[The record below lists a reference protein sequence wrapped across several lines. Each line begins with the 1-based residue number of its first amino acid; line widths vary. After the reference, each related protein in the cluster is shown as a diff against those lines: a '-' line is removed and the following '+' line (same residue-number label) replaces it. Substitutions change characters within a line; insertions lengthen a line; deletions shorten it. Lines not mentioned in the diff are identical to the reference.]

1 MLRGPDA
8 ANLAVLTA
16 DNTGSAASSYTDSTV
31 AAETTY
37 VYAIRAR
44 NTHGLGLQS
53 DAVSTTTPAGPV
65 LPAKPRIT
73 AQSSTHSRAFL
84 FWADPG
90 DDSITGYQILRGLA
104 ADTLTVLVDD
114 TGNTDTRYTD
124 ETVEPETQYFY
135 AIRARNAVGLS
146 PQSDTVSTT
155 TQPAPAGFP
164 DGPVFPDDPVI
175 VLDTVAG
182 VDFIIAGTDP
192 RHVRHLQ

>member
-1 MLRGPDA
+1 ML
-8 ANLAVLTA
+8 A
-16 DNTGSAASSYTDSTV
+16 DNTGSAASSYTDDTV
-31 AAETTY
+31 EAQTTY
-37 VYAIRAR
+37 VYATKAR
-44 NTHGLGLQS
+44 NAQGLGPQS
-53 DAVSTTTPAGPV
+53 DPVSVTTPAAP
-65 LPAKPRIT
+65 PAKPRIT

-104 ADTLTVLVDD
+104 VDTLTVLVQD
-114 TGNTDTRYTD
+114 TGSTDTRYTD

-155 TQPAPAGFP
+155 TQSAPAQFP

-182 VDFIIAGTDP
+182 VDFIIAGQMMDTTGTCST
-192 RHVRHLQ
+192 